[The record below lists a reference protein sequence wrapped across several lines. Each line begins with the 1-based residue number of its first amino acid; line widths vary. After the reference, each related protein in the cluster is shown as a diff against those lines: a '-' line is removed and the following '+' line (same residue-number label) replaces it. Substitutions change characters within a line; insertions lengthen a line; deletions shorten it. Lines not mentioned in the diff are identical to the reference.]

1 MILSL
6 KAVILCWQH
15 HVLLLQWA
23 EELVTSLLACS
34 SISSSSPFKF
44 SGTFSFT
51 GLPVAIPNL
60 GPSLSSLP
68 SALSLMLPM
77 GIGDRGVMCGI
88 PERNY
93 TLPPPPYPH
102 LESSYFRHILPGEWS
117 AADGWEQREI
127 VLTAPWFLFWSNWNI
142 LQNLSFRVVWCVVCR
157 PSLSDLCCC
166 MCIYVFEENCRR

>member
-1 MILSL
+1 M
-6 KAVILCWQH
+6 
-15 HVLLLQWA
+15 
-23 EELVTSLLACS
+23 ELVTFV
-34 SISSSSPFKF
+34 SSSSYTEFK
-44 SGTFSFT
+44 GMFSFA

-102 LESSYFRHILPGEWS
+102 LESSYFRHILPGKWS
-117 AADGWEQREI
+117 SAVEWEQRENF
-127 VLTAPWFLFWSNWNI
+127 FLRDTCFYPEADKADCFVE
-142 LQNLSFRVVWCVVCR
+142 L
-157 PSLSDLCCC
+157 
-166 MCIYVFEENCRR
+166 

>member
-1 MILSL
+1 MLLS
-6 KAVILCWQH
+6 AVITDPFFDAWHLTWTVPCCISIGQE
-15 HVLLLQWA
+15 LLGNYI
-23 EELVTSLLACS
+23 SLLAYVLINSGS
-34 SISSSSPFKF
+34 SIEFKWVF
-44 SGTFSFT
+44 SLA

-102 LESSYFRHILPGEWS
+102 LESSYFRHILPGKCS
-117 AADGWEQREI
+117 GTDGWEQKEK
-127 VLTAPWFLFWSNWNI
+127 LF
-142 LQNLSFRVVWCVVCR
+142 
-157 PSLSDLCCC
+157 
-166 MCIYVFEENCRR
+166 